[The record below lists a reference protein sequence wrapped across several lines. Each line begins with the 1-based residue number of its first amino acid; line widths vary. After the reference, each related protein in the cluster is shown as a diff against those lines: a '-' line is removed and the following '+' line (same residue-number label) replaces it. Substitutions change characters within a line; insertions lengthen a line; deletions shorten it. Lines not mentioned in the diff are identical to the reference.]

1 MPAPKWEFFIDFD
14 EDGVFDADEEIA
26 SDMRT
31 GQLSGIGK
39 DLSTRRPRSGQL
51 RVVMNNEGHKYTPTN
66 TNSVLFPFQLPGPDC
81 MLRGAYPLDAFGG
94 DNGDAVDGRDF
105 PLAID
110 QAQSDPNYG
119 LWSADTPFE
128 IRSNHVEIT
137 SGGGQRIA
145 QVEVPVNFLTD
156 LKTCWGAKITRE
168 GTGISHPYK
177 QSLFVFRYQNAGN
190 YNEIALEQTSSSSAL
205 NIKLNSVVAGV
216 LSNYGSTVIEND
228 IASVW
233 AEDAQ
238 AHVEF
243 WIQGVEVV
251 VYVDGHVATLHRN
264 INQFTL
270 EGGIGIGGEFLSTN
284 AAAGGAGTRR
294 VQWDDFGGWCTKF
307 TGRVDHIEPH
317 PAQQEQNATITA
329 FDDLERAQIDLVG
342 KSTVA
347 PSSAGD
353 IFNVILDGIGIAD
366 TKRIVD
372 SGTPSLATD
381 FEKTL
386 SRNGYTEMIQ
396 LMEDDVGFFWIDGHG
411 VYHYEDT
418 NHRISVPHTSPAADI
433 RDTRAGANSAGMIA
447 PIVWDDGMRRVQ
459 NEAFYRYFRASRS
472 SGAQIW
478 TLEVDDNIL
487 TDVTRSKIGS
497 ANQYFADDIGTI
509 GEEANAIDIRVPI
522 PTTDFNINELEGG
535 GGNNWLTTLASEI
548 GTVSM
553 PSDLSQLDDT
563 GGNFQGSTSI
573 GGVSFTRTQSIIT
586 VVDASSNRLTAYIEA
601 GNPDGDGTRVNLS
614 DEPENNGLNFLMKDD
629 GFSRLDTP
637 LTYNVYTC
645 GGYIIPGFEGNF
657 QLYRIIVDRAINDS
671 AKTSWIVDAQ
681 IVGEQ
686 LTQSNPTAARALDS
700 ASQLTFGRRQ
710 FDHQTL
716 HLDLFS
722 TARGRAEALVAD
734 RKDSKSSFNFGLI
747 NKEYADLA
755 AALFCTVSDRLNLF
769 YAAMGLTSTDYFL
782 EGITMNITNGGKILT
797 ATWETL
803 EA

>member
-14 EDGVFDADEEIA
+14 EGGVFDADEEVA

-51 RVVMNNEGHKYTPTN
+51 RVVMNNEDHKYTPTN

-94 DNGDAVDGRDF
+94 DNGDVINGRDF

-110 QAQSDPNYG
+110 QAESDPNYG
-119 LWSADTPFE
+119 SWVADTPFE
-128 IRSNHVEIT
+128 VRSNHVEIT

-145 QVEVPVNFLTD
+145 QVEAPTNFLFT
-156 LKTCWGAKITRE
+156 LKSCWGAKITRE

-177 QSLFVFRYQNAGN
+177 QSLFVFRYQDAGN

-205 NIKLNSVVAGV
+205 NIKLNKIVAGV
-216 LSNYGSTVIEND
+216 LSNHGSAVIEND

-233 AEDAQ
+233 AEGAQ

-243 WIQGVEVV
+243 WIQNLEVV

-264 INQFTL
+264 ISQFLT

-307 TGRVDHIEPH
+307 TGRVDRVEPH
-317 PAQQEQNATITA
+317 PAQPEQNATITA
-329 FDDLERAQIDLVG
+329 FDDLERAQLDLVG

-372 SGTPSLATD
+372 DGTASLATD

-386 SRNGYTEMIQ
+386 SRVGYTEMIQ

-418 NHRISVPHTSPAADI
+418 DHRTSIPHTNQAASI
-433 RDTRAGANSAGMIA
+433 SDTHLGTLTAAMRA

-459 NEAFYRYFRASRS
+459 NEAFYRYFRAVRA

-478 TLEVDDNIL
+478 TLEVDDNIQ
-487 TDVTRSKIGS
+487 TDTSRAKIGS
-497 ANQYFADDIGTI
+497 LNQYFADDIGTI

-535 GGNNWLTTLASEI
+535 AGNNWLSSLAAEI

-563 GGNFQGSTSI
+563 GQNFQGSVSI
-573 GGVSFTRTQSIIT
+573 GGVSFTRTRRIIT

-614 DEPENNGLNFLMKDD
+614 DEPENGGFNFLMKDD
-629 GFSRLDTP
+629 GFSVSDTP
-637 LTYNVYTC
+637 LTYNVRTS

-657 QLYRIIVDRAINDS
+657 QIYRIIVDRAINDA

-722 TARGRAEALVAD
+722 RARDRAEALVAE
-734 RKDSKSSFNFGLI
+734 RKDSKSSFNFALM
-747 NKEYADLA
+747 NKEYADLQ
-755 AALFCTVSDRLNLF
+755 AALFCTVSDRLGMF
-769 YAAMGLTSTDYFL
+769 YAAMGLTNTDYFL
-782 EGITMNITNGGKILT
+782 EGITLNITNGGKILT
-797 ATWETL
+797 TAWETL

>member
-1 MPAPKWEFFIDFD
+1 MPSPKWEFFIDFD

-31 GQLSGIGK
+31 ALLTGIGK

-51 RVVMNNEGHKYTPTN
+51 RVILNNKDHKYTPTN
-66 TNSVLFPFQLPGPDC
+66 TASPLFPFQLPGPDC

-94 DNGDAVDGRDF
+94 ENGDVINGRDF
-105 PLAID
+105 PLATD
-110 QAQSDPNYG
+110 QGKSDPNYG
-119 LWSADTPFE
+119 AWVADTPFE
-128 IRSNHVEIT
+128 VRSNHVEIT

-145 QVEVPVNFLTD
+145 QVEAPTNFLST

-168 GTGISHPYK
+168 GTGIVHPYK

-205 NIKLNSVVAGV
+205 NIKINKIVAGV
-216 LSNYGSTVIEND
+216 LSNHGSAVIEND
-228 IASVW
+228 IASIW
-233 AEDAQ
+233 AEGAQ

-243 WIQGVEVV
+243 WIQNLEVV

-264 INQFTL
+264 ISQFL
-270 EGGIGIGGEFLSTN
+270 VEGRVGIGGEFLSTN
-284 AAAGGAGTRR
+284 AVAGGAGTRR

-307 TGRVDHIEPH
+307 TGRVDLIEPH
-317 PAQQEQNATITA
+317 PAQQEQSATITA
-329 FDDLERAQIDLVG
+329 FDDLERAQLDLVG

-347 PSSAGD
+347 PSSAGA

-372 SGTPSLATD
+372 SGTSSLATD

-418 NHRISVPHTSPAADI
+418 DHRTSIPHTVPAADI
-433 RDTRAGANSAGMIA
+433 RDTRAGALTAAMRA
-447 PIVWDDGMRRVQ
+447 PIIWDDGMRRVQ
-459 NEAFYRYFRASRS
+459 NEAFYRYFRAVRS

-478 TLEVDDNIL
+478 TLEVDDNIA
-487 TDVTRSKIGS
+487 TDNTRSKIGS

-509 GEEANAIDIRVPI
+509 GEEANAINVRVPR
-522 PTTDFNINELEGG
+522 PTVDFNINELEGG
-535 GGNNWLTTLASEI
+535 GGNNWLNSLASNT

-563 GGNFQGSTSI
+563 GQNFQASTSI
-573 GGVSFTRTQSIIT
+573 GAVSFTHTRRII
-586 VVDASSNRLTAYIEA
+586 VVTDASDNWLTAYIEF

-614 DEPENNGLNFLMKDD
+614 DEPENGGLNFLMKDAS
-629 GFSRLDTP
+629 FSVSNTP
-637 LTYNVYTC
+637 LTYNVYTS

-657 QLYRIIVDRAINDS
+657 QIYRIIVDRAINDA

-681 IVGEQ
+681 IVGER
-686 LTQSNPTAARALDS
+686 LTQSNPTAARAVDS
-700 ASQLTFGRRQ
+700 ASALRYGRRQ

-716 HLDLFS
+716 HLDLF
-722 TARGRAEALVAD
+722 TRARGRAEALVAA
-734 RKDSKSSFNFGLI
+734 RKDSKSSFNFSLI
-747 NKEYADLA
+747 NKEYADLQ
-755 AALFCTVSDRLNLF
+755 AALFCTVSDRLDMF